1 VEDLEAGSQIISI
14 GYIGAVNCV
23 GAIRA
28 VAAHSNGKGSD
39 EDRAQR
45 LRFLNGAPHPIPLV
59 IAYRSKNP
67 TSSG

>member
-1 VEDLEAGSQIISI
+1 VEDVEAGSQIISI

-28 VAAHSNGKGSD
+28 VAAHSNGRGSD

-45 LRFLNGAPHPIPLV
+45 LRFLNGAIETEIEAASEPKS
-59 IAYRSKNP
+59 RS
-67 TSSG
+67 SHL